1 MRFAWFIRFAVIS
14 FLIVTYY
21 CIWECL
27 TLGVIY
33 MFSGN
38 EQIWSAHKGHTP
50 KKWDQSNKINIEQ
63 KLGRR

>member
-1 MRFAWFIRFAVIS
+1 MRFAWFIWFAVIS

-38 EQIWSAHKGHTP
+38 EQTTR
-50 KKWDQSNKINIEQ
+50 
-63 KLGRR
+63 L

>member
-1 MRFAWFIRFAVIS
+1 MRFVWFIRFAVIS

-21 CIWECL
+21 CIWVWECL

-38 EQIWSAHKGHTP
+38 EQNHKAMISTQGAYP
-50 KKWDQSNKINIEQ
+50 
-63 KLGRR
+63 